1 MRLKNKVAIVTGSGR
16 GIGAAIAEGFAR
28 EGAAVVVNYS
38 ASEQAASQVVR
49 RIRDAGGRAVAH
61 RADVGD
67 LATHAALVEKALRE
81 FGALDILVNNAGID
95 RRAPFL
101 EATPEHWDEVF
112 AVDLKGPYFL
122 AQCAARLMVQ
132 AKSAGAILNIASVH
146 DVQAHR
152 DNSLYTLAKGGM
164 KMMTK
169 CLALEL
175 AEYGIRVNS
184 LSPGAI
190 ATDINRKVLSDEA
203 FKKKV
208 IEKIPL
214 GRIGSVEE
222 MVGAA
227 ILLVSDEGSYITGS
241 TLYADGGLLL

>member
-1 MRLKNKVAIVTGSGR
+1 MRLKNRVAIVTGSGR
-16 GIGAAIAEGFAR
+16 GIGAALAEGFAR

-38 ASEQAASQVVR
+38 ASEEAAGHVVR
-49 RIRDAGGRAVAH
+49 RIQEAGGRAVSH
-61 RADVGD
+61 RADIGD
-67 LATHAALVEKALRE
+67 LATHAGLIGKALSA
-81 FGALDILVNNAGID
+81 FGALDILVNNAAID

-101 EATPEHWDEVF
+101 KATPQHWDEVF

-122 AQCAARLMVQ
+122 AQSAARSMVE
-132 AKSAGAILNIASVH
+132 AERGGAILNIASVH

-152 DNSLYTLAKGGM
+152 NNSLYTLAKGGM

-203 FKKKV
+203 FRKTV
-208 IEKIPL
+208 IGKIPL

-227 ILLVSDEGSYITGS
+227 VLLVSDEGSYITGS